1 LNTAFEIAKRI
12 SFYKQKNYTRFI
24 VRLSIA
30 ATAISVAAILLTFS
44 IVNGFQSTISSK
56 LYTFWGHIQISAVD
70 GANLKEDSQVIKNIQ
85 TIPNI
90 QSASAFL
97 NQTMVL
103 GKDIEIEG
111 LNAKGIADFTNIPN
125 LIQGRLIQKNSQT
138 SAKEI
143 VLSKNIAAK
152 LNIAIGDQVRLYFFQ
167 KNQVQERKLTVVGL
181 FHSGIEEYDLKNVF
195 VDIHLLQQL
204 MQDPTAITGYQINV
218 KDLNKIAET
227 QIDIQSKL
235 PDNWVGSASSDLYP
249 QLFDWIQVQNINRN
263 ITIVIMLLIAV
274 VNLITCLLILLL
286 ERIPMIGSLNAMGAT
301 NTMIQKVFLYQ
312 ASFIAWIGIGLGV
325 LIGLGLSLLQLKF
338 QWIHLDE
345 SAYLIDVLPIQIQ
358 PLQVVGVIFGTA
370 IICYLSFLL
379 PTIWIKKIS
388 PAKAIIPVATAAFKD
403 SAAPYFG
410 IVIGSVINDKMGG
423 RIPFD
428 SLPITNMPSLAKAV
442 VCIDFPSS
450 TAP

>member
-235 PDNWVGSASSDLYP
+235 PDNWVGSASSALYP

-388 PAKAIIPVATAAFKD
+388 PAKAI
-403 SAAPYFG
+403 
-410 IVIGSVINDKMGG
+410 
-423 RIPFD
+423 RFD
-428 SLPITNMPSLAKAV
+428 
-442 VCIDFPSS
+442 
-450 TAP
+450 

>member
-56 LYTFWGHIQISAVD
+56 LYSFWGHIQISSVN
-70 GANLKEDSQVIKNIQ
+70 GANLKDDPQVAKKIKSLSNV
-85 TIPNI
+85 

-103 GKDIEIEG
+103 AKDVEIEG
-111 LNAKGIADFTNIPN
+111 LNAKGIADFTSIPN
-125 LIQGRLIQKNSQT
+125 LIQGRLIQRTAQSP
-138 SAKEI
+138 SKEI
-143 VLSKNIAAK
+143 VLSKNIATK
-152 LNIAIGDQVRLYFFQ
+152 LKMVIGDQVSLYFFQ
-167 KNQVQERKLTVVGL
+167 NNQVQERKLTVVGL

-195 VDIHLLQQL
+195 VDIQLLQQ
-204 MQDPTAITGYQINV
+204 MIQAPTAITGYQINL
-218 KDLNKIAET
+218 KDLSKIAET
-227 QIDIQSKL
+227 QNEIQSIL
-235 PDNWVGSASSDLYP
+235 PENWVNSASANLYP

-263 ITIVIMLLIAV
+263 ITIIIMLLIAV

-301 NTMIQKVFLYQ
+301 HAMIQKVFLYQ
-312 ASFIAWIGIGLGV
+312 ASFIAWIGIGLGL

-338 QWIHLDE
+338 QWIQLDE
-345 SAYLIDVLPIQIQ
+345 SAYLINTLPIQIQ
-358 PLQVVGVIFGTA
+358 PLQVIGVVIGTA

-388 PAKAIIPVATAAFKD
+388 PAKAI
-403 SAAPYFG
+403 
-410 IVIGSVINDKMGG
+410 
-423 RIPFD
+423 RFD
-428 SLPITNMPSLAKAV
+428 
-442 VCIDFPSS
+442 
-450 TAP
+450 

>member
-235 PDNWVGSASSDLYP
+235 PDNWVGSASSALYP

-263 ITIVIMLLIAV
+263 ITILIMLLIAV

-338 QWIHLDE
+338 QWIQLDE

-358 PLQVVGVIFGTA
+358 PLQVIGVIFGTA
-370 IICYLSFLL
+370 IVSYLSFLL

-388 PAKAIIPVATAAFKD
+388 PAKAIRF
-403 SAAPYFG
+403 
-410 IVIGSVINDKMGG
+410 N
-423 RIPFD
+423 
-428 SLPITNMPSLAKAV
+428 
-442 VCIDFPSS
+442 
-450 TAP
+450 

>member
-56 LYTFWGHIQISAVD
+56 LYSFWGHIQISAIN
-70 GANLKEDSQVIKNIQ
+70 GANLNDDDQELKKIK
-85 TIPNI
+85 TISNI

-103 GKDIEIEG
+103 AKDIEIEG
-111 LNAKGIADFTNIPN
+111 LNAKGIADFSSIPN
-125 LIQGRLIQKNSQT
+125 LIQGRLIQSNSP
-138 SAKEI
+138 SPAKEI
-143 VLSKNIAAK
+143 VLSKNIASK
-152 LNIAIGDQVRLYFFQ
+152 LHIDIGDEVKLYFFQ
-167 KNQVQERKLTVVGL
+167 NNQVQERKLMVVGL

-195 VDIHLLQQL
+195 VDIRLLQQ
-204 MQDPTAITGYQINV
+204 MIQTPAAITGYQINL
-218 KDLNKIAET
+218 KDLGKIAET
-227 QIDIQSKL
+227 QKEIQSII
-235 PDNWVGSASSDLYP
+235 PDNWVNNASTNLYP

-263 ITIVIMLLIAV
+263 ITIIIMLLIAV

-301 NTMIQKVFLYQ
+301 HSMIQKVFLYQ
-312 ASFIAWIGIGLGV
+312 ASFIAWIGISLGV
-325 LIGLGLSLLQLKF
+325 LIGIGLSLLQLKF

-345 SAYLIDVLPIQIQ
+345 SAYLIDTLPIEIQ
-358 PLQVVGVIFGTA
+358 TLQVIAVVVGTA
-370 IICYLSFLL
+370 IVCYLSFLL

-388 PAKAIIPVATAAFKD
+388 PAKAI
-403 SAAPYFG
+403 
-410 IVIGSVINDKMGG
+410 
-423 RIPFD
+423 RFD
-428 SLPITNMPSLAKAV
+428 
-442 VCIDFPSS
+442 
-450 TAP
+450 

>member
-56 LYTFWGHIQISAVD
+56 LYAFWGHIQISAVD
-70 GANLKEDSQVIKNIQ
+70 GANLKDDSLVIKNIQ

-111 LNAKGIADFTNIPN
+111 LNAKGISDYNNIPN
-125 LIQGRLIQKNSQT
+125 LIQGRLIQKNSQS

-152 LNIAIGDQVRLYFFQ
+152 LNITIGDQVRLYFFQ

-204 MQDPTAITGYQINV
+204 IQDPTAITGYQINV
-218 KDLNKIAET
+218 KELSKIAET
-227 QIDIQSKL
+227 QNDIQSKL
-235 PDNWVGSASSDLYP
+235 PDNWVCSASTAIYP

-301 NTMIQKVFLYQ
+301 NKMIQKVFLYQ

-325 LIGLGLSLLQLKF
+325 VIGLGLSFLQLKF
-338 QWIHLDE
+338 QWIQLDE

-358 PLQVVGVIFGTA
+358 PLQVIGVIIGTA
-370 IICYLSFLL
+370 IVSYLSFLL

-388 PAKAIIPVATAAFKD
+388 PAKAI
-403 SAAPYFG
+403 
-410 IVIGSVINDKMGG
+410 
-423 RIPFD
+423 RFD
-428 SLPITNMPSLAKAV
+428 
-442 VCIDFPSS
+442 
-450 TAP
+450 

>member
-1 LNTAFEIAKRI
+1 MNTAFEIAKRI

-56 LYTFWGHIQISAVD
+56 LYAFWGHIQISAVD
-70 GANLKEDSQVIKNIQ
+70 GANLKEDSLVIKNIQ

-111 LNAKGIADFTNIPN
+111 LNAKGISDYNNIPN
-125 LIQGRLIQKNSQT
+125 LIQGRLIQKNSQS

-152 LNIAIGDQVRLYFFQ
+152 LNITIGDQVRLYFFQ
-167 KNQVQERKLTVVGL
+167 KNQVQERKLTVVGI

-204 MQDPTAITGYQINV
+204 IQDPTAITGYQINV
-218 KDLNKIAET
+218 KELSKIAET
-227 QIDIQSKL
+227 QNDIQSKL
-235 PDNWVGSASSDLYP
+235 PDNWVCSASTAIYP

-301 NTMIQKVFLYQ
+301 NKMIQKVFLYQ

-325 LIGLGLSLLQLKF
+325 VIGLGLSFLQLKF
-338 QWIHLDE
+338 QWIQLDE

-358 PLQVVGVIFGTA
+358 PLQVIGVIIGTA
-370 IICYLSFLL
+370 IVSYLSFLL

-388 PAKAIIPVATAAFKD
+388 PAKAI
-403 SAAPYFG
+403 
-410 IVIGSVINDKMGG
+410 
-423 RIPFD
+423 RFD
-428 SLPITNMPSLAKAV
+428 
-442 VCIDFPSS
+442 
-450 TAP
+450 